1 METHVKV
8 LAILY
13 LVFAGLSVLFGLM
26 AFFVTGAV
34 TYVVGSAAWPA
45 DADLAV
51 PLIRLAGAVVAV
63 FCFGW
68 AVPGFVIGLGLL
80 KRRPWARLLGIV
92 MSALSLMYVPF
103 GTALGVYGLWVLFHR
118 DTERL
123 FAGPEPLG

>member
-13 LVFAGLSVLFGLM
+13 LAFAGLSVLFGLTVL
-26 AFFVTGAV
+26 FVTGAL
-34 TYVVGSAAWPA
+34 TYVAGGAAPPG
-45 DADLAV
+45 DADLAI
-51 PLIRLAGAVVAV
+51 PLIRLAGAVVTF
-63 FCFGW
+63 FCVGW

-80 KRRPWARLLGIV
+80 KRRPWARLLGLV

-118 DTERL
+118 DSERL
-123 FAGPEPLG
+123 FAGPAPLG